1 MKNFLPFL
9 MLHSSFIKVDSMATN
24 HGLWNRNFCLLV
36 LANVFLFMSVYMLF
50 PVLHGWIQAALECD
64 ELHAALITS
73 VFGIAPFLSGPFNA
87 YLVDRFK
94 RKHVCVYSILLL
106 SVITVFYG
114 YVSDVR
120 WMIAWLLLQ
129 GAMFG
134 VALMSMG
141 STLVIDVT
149 PSRHRDGANACF
161 TWAGLVGML
170 AGIVLGIEGGGPF
183 VISSDGAFMLSAC
196 LALVSVVL
204 VSAVRVCFRAP
215 LDVPLLSFDRFLLF
229 RTCLS
234 GLNMMT
240 VPVML
245 GFLLGTVGYG
255 YTHFYLYMGAGFF
268 VFLPV
273 SRFITLKVGG
283 RLLNGAGM
291 LLMLAALGILGFPD
305 FGHRAFG
312 CAGVLA
318 GLGLGLSLYQFLRMM
333 ILLPL
338 HCERGTGYHT
348 FQLLWGVGVTAG
360 YLLCQWESR
369 MSVGNPFV
377 TAFVIGVAGLLF
389 YQLYVHRY
397 YIRKLQD
404 ADII

>member
-1 MKNFLPFL
+1 
-9 MLHSSFIKVDSMATN
+9 MATN

-50 PVLHGWIQAALECD
+50 PVLHSWIQAALECD
-64 ELHAALITS
+64 GLHAALITS

-273 SRFITLKVGG
+273 SRFITPISVTVRSDVREFWQGWVW
-283 RLLNGAGM
+283 
-291 LLMLAALGILGFPD
+291 GFPSTSSC
-305 FGHRAFG
+305 G
-312 CAGVLA
+312 
-318 GLGLGLSLYQFLRMM
+318 
-333 ILLPL
+333 
-338 HCERGTGYHT
+338 
-348 FQLLWGVGVTAG
+348 
-360 YLLCQWESR
+360 
-369 MSVGNPFV
+369 
-377 TAFVIGVAGLLF
+377 
-389 YQLYVHRY
+389 
-397 YIRKLQD
+397 
-404 ADII
+404 